1 MLPKTKFVVYG
12 LVAILAVFVYSRFQ
26 HSSSA
31 DMSSSSEQ
39 YADWREFR
47 EAGGKFSS
55 KMPSLPQHA
64 AEAVPLQGGQG
75 SIHYDMY
82 LSQEKD
88 GTTFMISQIQYPD
101 SYETDATQLLDGV
114 MQEMMRGHKDNV
126 LKMKTTGQFQEN
138 NSLDF
143 LIQNNDVYIR
153 SRTFLHG
160 KTLYVLTV
168 IDRNIADLEA
178 GFKKFSESFALG
190 AEQK

>member
-1 MLPKTKFVVYG
+1 
-12 LVAILAVFVYSRFQ
+12 
-26 HSSSA
+26 
-31 DMSSSSEQ
+31 
-39 YADWREFR
+39 
-47 EAGGKFSS
+47 
-55 KMPSLPQHA
+55 
-64 AEAVPLQGGQG
+64 
-75 SIHYDMY
+75 
-82 LSQEKD
+82 
-88 GTTFMISQIQYPD
+88 
-101 SYETDATQLLDGV
+101 
-114 MQEMMRGHKDNV
+114 MRGHKDNV

-168 IDRNIADLEA
+168 IDRNIAELEA